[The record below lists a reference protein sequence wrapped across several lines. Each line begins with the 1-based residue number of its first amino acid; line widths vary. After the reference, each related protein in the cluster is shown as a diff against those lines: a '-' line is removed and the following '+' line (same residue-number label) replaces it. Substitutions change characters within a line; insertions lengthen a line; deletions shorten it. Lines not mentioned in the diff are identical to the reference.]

1 MSSRAKALFKKLR
14 SKIIEERE
22 KERDE
27 TPEPEPKLKQ
37 VVSIVAERLKSSS
50 APKNLNREED
60 DIDPLEY
67 FKQERIKIEPSD
79 MKEYAKSSEK
89 EKEKEKEKANNIK
102 NKVEINLKTGM
113 AGPNSHKINFM
124 DMLKARNKIK
134 KIDNN
139 IVDVKKDR
147 KNISVDNRKVVK
159 EEDEED
165 EDDED
170 NNRNK
175 SVVRREID
183 STQNFYLKL
192 ILARNRFNQNNVNE
206 DNVYQNILNLVDEL
220 SSIKDLPIEYTNK
233 INDLLMK
240 LELPQ
245 HLIIDDD
252 VQDYVPEE
260 EFVPLITNPMPLDQV
275 IKKLNLSDN

>member
-1 MSSRAKALFKKLR
+1 
-14 SKIIEERE
+14 
-22 KERDE
+22 
-27 TPEPEPKLKQ
+27 
-37 VVSIVAERLKSSS
+37 
-50 APKNLNREED
+50 
-60 DIDPLEY
+60 
-67 FKQERIKIEPSD
+67 
-79 MKEYAKSSEK
+79 
-89 EKEKEKEKANNIK
+89 
-102 NKVEINLKTGM
+102 M